1 MRKKNVEKKKKHTI
15 LKTIIFIILF
25 SVVICFYSRYIEI
38 KNIKMHEYNIESN
51 DLPWSFDGVKV
62 VHFSDLNYGSTIFKE
77 ELTNIVEN
85 INDVSPDL
93 VLFTGNLIS
102 PEYSYTKE
110 DMEFIISTLKNI
122 DVMVGKYAVKGVH
135 DNKIKD
141 YDINISDAGFKLLE
155 NEYDLIYY
163 KGFIPIYITGLSS
176 YLTTRIDLDK
186 AFSYYDKTEDELKE
200 EENIYEPVYKIV
212 MINESDAID
221 EILEKDNTV
230 NLILTGNSLGG
241 TVKLPFVGPLFKEDG
256 SKKYSDSYYKV
267 NNTEI
272 YVSNGLGT
280 NSTKMRLF
288 NNPSFNLYRL
298 KSNN

>member
-1 MRKKNVEKKKKHTI
+1 MQKTVLVTGSAKGI
-15 LKTIIFIILF
+15 GAATIIKFAKNGYNVVINYLNSEEKALSLKEYVENNFQIKALLVKADVSKESEVKRMLEIILQNF
-25 SVVICFYSRYIEI
+25 ETIDCVVNNAAI
-38 KNIKMHEYNIESN
+38 
-51 DLPWSFDGVKV
+51 
-62 VHFSDLNYGSTIFKE
+62 TIDDE
-77 ELTNIVEN
+77 
-85 INDVSPDL
+85 
-93 VLFTGNLIS
+93 
-102 PEYSYTKE
+102 
-110 DMEFIISTLKNI
+110 
-122 DVMVGKYAVKGVH
+122 
-135 DNKIKD
+135 
-141 YDINISDAGFKLLE
+141 
-155 NEYDLIYY
+155 
-163 KGFIPIYITGLSS
+163 
-176 YLTTRIDLDK
+176 
-186 AFSYYDKTEDELKE
+186 YYDKTEDELKE